1 MEGYKVSIIESSR
14 ELTAREKI
22 RIKDTSN
29 AISLDTATQ
38 GNAVVITPVAY
49 AVLAIHNEKSDD
61 KDYENYI
68 IIDNNGDKYVTGS
81 RSFWSS
87 FKDIW
92 EDMRGEDEAFQV
104 EIYRLESKNYKG
116 KSFITC
122 SIV

>member
-1 MEGYKVSIIESSR
+1 MEGYKVSIIESSH
-14 ELTAREKI
+14 ELSAREKI

-38 GNAVVITPVAY
+38 NNTVVITPVAY
-49 AVLAIHNEKSDD
+49 AVLGIHNEKSDD

-68 IIDNNGDKYVTGS
+68 IIDENGDKYVTGS

-87 FKDIW
+87 FKEIW
-92 EDMRGEDEAFQV
+92 SDMCGENEAFQV

-122 SIV
+122 SII